1 MNDSTRSGVMQI
13 GIPYL
18 VTKSGDTGDVTE
30 GMHVMFNTPELLM
43 CMETQGYVDDQTV
56 INEILE
62 GAEVTPDLVGIKH
75 MKEVHLEA
83 IKNLSGFP
91 EPSEEEWEAFKAGF
105 KPFEFLSEE
114 RMALLEEAVAIVE
127 AKDATIN

>member
-1 MNDSTRSGVMQI
+1 MSNKENVMQI
-13 GIPYL
+13 NVPYL
-18 VTKSGDTGDVTE
+18 VTKAGNTGDITV
-30 GMHVMFNTPELLM
+30 GMHLMFNTPELLV
-43 CMETQGYVDDQTV
+43 CMETQGYVNDRAV

-62 GAEVTPDLVGIKH
+62 GAEVTVDLVGVKR
-75 MKEVHLEA
+75 MKEVYLEA

-105 KPFEFLSEE
+105 APGEANDLRAEE
-114 RMALLEEAVAIVE
+114 VALLEEAEAIVE